1 MKRSLRCRRAFLP
14 MPIAHAHAHA
24 SPIALHNTRAAAVWI
39 IEKFVLAVN
48 SISVEYGRSVEIICM
63 TFLAVGHPTFC
74 CRRNGIQLTYMNG
87 DIWHWRGERS
97 CVCVCVWISVFV
109 FDYCATHRTLWLKSK
124 TIAVA
129 TLVYHIP
136 MLVMHMHRLMFP
148 YLLRCGHSKI
158 QSDSWMLGLG
168 WLFPHTHTHT
178 DTQTD

>member
-97 CVCVCVWISVFV
+97 CVCVCVDISFCVQLLCNASYIVAKVKDNCGSHFGVSYTHVSYAYASPHVPIFV
-109 FDYCATHRTLWLKSK
+109 TLW
-124 TIAVA
+124 
-129 TLVYHIP
+129 P
-136 MLVMHMHRLMFP
+136 F
-148 YLLRCGHSKI
+148 
-158 QSDSWMLGLG
+158 
-168 WLFPHTHTHT
+168 
-178 DTQTD
+178 